1 MMKVLIACLAAGA
14 IAGTAFAK
22 LPAPPPMTD
31 AQKAEKAAKDKAS
44 AEKES
49 ELLAKAQ
56 DKAAANYKKSKGVVE
71 AKAAPA
77 TPAAAKKK

>member
-1 MMKVLIACLAAGA
+1 MMKKLIACLVTGA

-31 AQKAEKAAKDKAS
+31 VQKAEKAAKDKSS
-44 AEKES
+44 ADKDN

-56 DKAAANYKKSKGVVE
+56 DKAASNYKKSKGIAE
-71 AKAAPA
+71 AKVAPA
-77 TPAAAKKK
+77 PAAKKK

>member
-1 MMKVLIACLAAGA
+1 MKTLIACLSAGA

-31 AQKAEKAAKDKAS
+31 AQKAEKAEKDKA
-44 AEKES
+44 AAAKES

-56 DKAAANYKKSKGVVE
+56 DKSVAHYKKAAGAPA

-77 TPAAAKKK
+77 AKKK

>member
-1 MMKVLIACLAAGA
+1 MKTLIACLVAGA
-14 IAGTAFAK
+14 VAGTAFAK

-44 AEKES
+44 AEKDA

-56 DKAAANYKKSKGVVE
+56 DKAAANYKKSKGVAE
-71 AKAAPA
+71 PKAAPA
-77 TPAAAKKK
+77 AKKK

>member
-1 MMKVLIACLAAGA
+1 MKTLIACLVAGA
-14 IAGTAFAK
+14 VAGTAFAK

-44 AEKES
+44 ADKDA

-56 DKAAANYKKSKGVVE
+56 DKAVANYKKSKGIAE
-71 AKAAPA
+71 PKAAPA
-77 TPAAAKKK
+77 AKKK